1 MFLQL
6 LVGGVAVGCIYALIG
21 LGYSLIY
28 SASGLMSFVQGE
40 IFMLGAY
47 VAFTIYVGLG
57 IPFLLAVI
65 IAIGIM
71 FAVGML
77 LERSMISPLLRRG
90 SQQIHIVLATI
101 GLSIFLKNFAMII
114 WGTDVKNF
122 PSAFSEA
129 PLSLGAVSITPQQ
142 IAIVAVTL
150 ACMVLLHLFM
160 SKTRMG
166 TSLRAAAQDPMAAG
180 VVGINVP
187 VTVGMAWALAA
198 ALSAVAGILLAPIYG
213 VYPKMGAILS
223 TKGFA
228 AAVLGGYGN
237 MYGAIIGGLIFGV
250 VETMAA
256 GYLSSSFKDIVSFG
270 VLILVLFVMPHGIL
284 KVKADQ

>member
-1 MFLQL
+1 MFGQL
-6 LVGGVAVGCIYALIG
+6 LVGGIAVGCIYALIG

-28 SASGLMSFVQGE
+28 SASALMSFVQGE

-47 VAFTIYVGLG
+47 VAYTIYVSLH
-57 IPFLLAVI
+57 IPFVLAVLL
-65 IAIGIM
+65 AIGIM
-71 FAVGML
+71 FLFGIVLQRG
-77 LERSMISPLLRRG
+77 MISPLLKRG
-90 SQQIHIVLATI
+90 AQQIHIVLATI
-101 GLSIFLKNFAMII
+101 GLSIFLKNFAMIV
-114 WGTDVKNF
+114 WGSDVKNF
-122 PSAFSEA
+122 PSA
-129 PLSLGAVSITPQQ
+129 LGENPISIANISVSPQQ
-142 IAIVAVTL
+142 IAIVLVTIV
-150 ACMVLLHLFM
+150 CMVGLHLFM
-160 SKTRMG
+160 SRTKLG

-180 VVGINVP
+180 VMGINVP
-187 VTVGMAWALAA
+187 LTVGIAWALAA

-256 GYLSSSFKDIVSFG
+256 GYISSSFKDIISFG

-284 KVKADQ
+284 KVKAD

>member
-1 MFLQL
+1 MFGQL
-6 LVGGVAVGCIYALIG
+6 LVGGIAVGCIYALIG

-28 SASGLMSFVQGE
+28 SASALMSFVQGE

-47 VAFTIYVGLG
+47 VAYTIYVSFQV
-57 IPFLLAVI
+57 PFALAVLLAI
-65 IAIGIM
+65 LIM
-71 FAVGML
+71 FGFGIVLQRG
-77 LERSMISPLLRRG
+77 MISPLLKRG
-90 SQQIHIVLATI
+90 AQQIQIVLATI
-101 GLSIFLKNFAMII
+101 GLSIFLKNFAMIV
-114 WGTDVKNF
+114 WGSDVKNF
-122 PSAFSEA
+122 PSALGEA
-129 PLSLGAVSITPQQ
+129 PVRLAGVSISPQQ
-142 IAIVAVTL
+142 IAIVIATFV
-150 ACMVLLHLFM
+150 CMIALHFFM
-160 SKTRMG
+160 SRTKLG

-187 VTVGMAWALAA
+187 LTVGVAWALAA

-256 GYLSSSFKDIVSFG
+256 GYISSSFKDIISFG

-284 KVKADQ
+284 KVKAD

>member
-6 LVGGVAVGCIYALIG
+6 LVGGIAVGCIYALIG

-57 IPFLLAVI
+57 IPFLLAVL
-65 IAIGIM
+65 IAIGFM
-71 FAVGML
+71 FAFGML

-101 GLSIFLKNFAMII
+101 GLSIFLKNFAMIL
-114 WGTDVKNF
+114 WGSDVKNF
-122 PSAFSEA
+122 PSSFGEN
-129 PLSLGAVSITPQQ
+129 PIKMGPISISPQQ
-142 IAIVAVTL
+142 IAIVVVTL
-150 ACMVLLHLFM
+150 AWMVLRHLFM
-160 SKTRMG
+160 IRTKLG

-187 VTVGMAWALAA
+187 LTVGMAWALAA

-237 MYGAIIGGLIFGV
+237 MYGAIIGGLMFGV

-256 GYLSSSFKDIVSFG
+256 GYLSSSFKDIISFG
-270 VLILVLFVMPHGIL
+270 VLIVVLFVMPHGIL
-284 KVKADQ
+284 KVKAD

>member
-6 LVGGVAVGCIYALIG
+6 LVGGIAVGCIYALIG

-57 IPFLLAVI
+57 IPFLLAVL

-71 FAVGML
+71 FAFGML

-101 GLSIFLKNFAMII
+101 GLSIFLKNFAMIL
-114 WGTDVKNF
+114 WGSDVKNF
-122 PSAFSEA
+122 PSSFGEN
-129 PLSLGAVSITPQQ
+129 PLKMGPVSISPQQ
-142 IAIVAVTL
+142 IAIIVVTL

-160 SKTRMG
+160 SKTKMG

-187 VTVGMAWALAA
+187 LTVGMAWALAA

-256 GYLSSSFKDIVSFG
+256 GYLSSSFKDIISFG
-270 VLILVLFVMPHGIL
+270 VLIVVLFVMPHGIL
-284 KVKADQ
+284 KVKAD

>member
-6 LVGGVAVGCIYALIG
+6 LVGGIAVGCIYALIG

-57 IPFLLAVI
+57 IPFLLAVL
-65 IAIGIM
+65 IAIGFM
-71 FAVGML
+71 FAFGML

-101 GLSIFLKNFAMII
+101 GLSIFLKNFAMIL
-114 WGTDVKNF
+114 WGSDVKNF
-122 PSAFSEA
+122 PSSFGEN
-129 PLSLGAVSITPQQ
+129 PIKMGPISISPQQ
-142 IAIVAVTL
+142 IAIVVVTL

-160 SKTRMG
+160 SRTKLG

-187 VTVGMAWALAA
+187 LTVGMAWALAA

-228 AAVLGGYGN
+228 AAVLGGFGN
-237 MYGAIIGGLIFGV
+237 MYGAIIGGLMFGV

-256 GYLSSSFKDIVSFG
+256 GYLSSSFKDIISFG
-270 VLILVLFVMPHGIL
+270 VLIVVLFVMPHGIL
-284 KVKADQ
+284 KVKAD

>member
-6 LVGGVAVGCIYALIG
+6 LIGGIAVGCIYALIG

-47 VAFTIYVGLG
+47 VAFTIHVGLQV
-57 IPFLLAVI
+57 PFLLAVLV
-65 IAIGIM
+65 AVGIM
-71 FAVGML
+71 FVFGMV
-77 LERSMISPLLRRG
+77 LERGLISPLLRRG

-101 GLSIFLKNFAMII
+101 GLSIFLKNLAMVI
-114 WGTDVKNF
+114 WGSDVKNF
-122 PSAFSEA
+122 PSAFGET
-129 PLSLGAVSITPQQ
+129 PIRVQNISISPQQ
-142 IAIVAVTL
+142 IAIVAVTMV
-150 ACMVLLHLFM
+150 CMVVLHLFM
-160 SKTRMG
+160 SKTKLG

-180 VVGINVP
+180 VVGINVSL
-187 VTVGMAWALAA
+187 TVGMAWALAA
-198 ALSAVAGILLAPIYG
+198 VLSAIAGILLAPIYG

-237 MYGAIIGGLIFGV
+237 MYGAIIGGVIFGI

-256 GYLSSSFKDIVSFG
+256 GYISSSFKDIISFG
-270 VLILVLFVMPHGIL
+270 VLILVLFIMPHGIL
-284 KVKADQ
+284 KVKAD

>member
-1 MFLQL
+1 MFGQL
-6 LVGGVAVGCIYALIG
+6 LVGGIAVGCIYALIG

-28 SASGLMSFVQGE
+28 SASALMSFVQGE

-47 VAFTIYVGLG
+47 VAYTIYVSLH
-57 IPFLLAVI
+57 IPFVLAVLL
-65 IAIGIM
+65 AIGII
-71 FAVGML
+71 FLFGIVLQRG
-77 LERSMISPLLRRG
+77 MISPLLKRG
-90 SQQIHIVLATI
+90 AQQIHIVLATI
-101 GLSIFLKNFAMII
+101 GLSIFLKNFAMIV
-114 WGTDVKNF
+114 WGSDVKNF
-122 PSAFSEA
+122 PSA
-129 PLSLGAVSITPQQ
+129 LGENPISIANISISPQQ
-142 IAIVAVTL
+142 IAIVLVTI
-150 ACMVLLHLFM
+150 ACMVGLHLFM
-160 SKTRMG
+160 SRTKLG

-187 VTVGMAWALAA
+187 LTVGIAWALAA

-213 VYPKMGAILS
+213 VYPKMGAILT

-256 GYLSSSFKDIVSFG
+256 GYISSSFKDIISFG

-284 KVKADQ
+284 KVKAD

>member
-6 LVGGVAVGCIYALIG
+6 LVGGIAVGCIYALIG

-47 VAFTIYVGLG
+47 VAFTIYVGCK
-57 IPFLLAVI
+57 IPFIFAVF
-65 IAIGIM
+65 IAIAIM
-71 FAVGML
+71 FVFGML
-77 LERSMISPLLRRG
+77 MERSMISPLLKRG
-90 SQQIHIVLATI
+90 AGQIHIVIATI
-101 GLSIFLKNFAMII
+101 GLSIFLKNFAMIV

-122 PSAFSEA
+122 PSVFGEF
-129 PLSLGAVSITPQQ
+129 PYQIGVVSISPQQ
-142 IAIVAVTL
+142 LVIMLVTIV
-150 ACMVLLHLFM
+150 CMILLHLFM
-160 SKTRMG
+160 NKTRMG

-187 VTVGMAWALAA
+187 FTVGMAWALAA
-198 ALSAVAGILLAPIYG
+198 VLSAIAGILLAPIYG

-237 MYGAIIGGLIFGV
+237 MYGAIIGGLIVGV

-256 GYLSSSFKDIVSFG
+256 GYLSSSFKDIISFG
-270 VLILVLFVMPHGIL
+270 VLIVVLFVMPHGIL
-284 KVKADQ
+284 KVKAD

>member
-57 IPFLLAVI
+57 IPFLLAVL

-71 FAVGML
+71 FAFGML

-114 WGTDVKNF
+114 WGSDVKNF
-122 PSAFSEA
+122 PSSFGES
-129 PLSLGAVSITPQQ
+129 PLKMGPVSISPQQ
-142 IAIVAVTL
+142 IAIVVVTL

-160 SKTRMG
+160 SKTKMG

-187 VTVGMAWALAA
+187 LTVGMAWALAA

-256 GYLSSSFKDIVSFG
+256 GYLSSSFKDIISFG
-270 VLILVLFVMPHGIL
+270 VLIIVLFVMPNGIL
-284 KVKADQ
+284 KVKAD

>member
-1 MFLQL
+1 MFGQL
-6 LVGGVAVGCIYALIG
+6 LVGGIAVGCIYALIG

-28 SASGLMSFVQGE
+28 SASALMSFVQGE

-47 VAFTIYVGLG
+47 AAYTIYVSLH
-57 IPFLLAVI
+57 IPFVLAVLL
-65 IAIGIM
+65 AIGIM
-71 FAVGML
+71 FLFGIVLQRG
-77 LERSMISPLLRRG
+77 MISPLLKRG
-90 SQQIHIVLATI
+90 AQQIHIVLATI
-101 GLSIFLKNFAMII
+101 GLSIFLKNFAMIV
-114 WGTDVKNF
+114 WGSDVKNF
-122 PSAFSEA
+122 PSA
-129 PLSLGAVSITPQQ
+129 LGEDPISIANISVSPQQ
-142 IAIVAVTL
+142 IAIVLVTM
-150 ACMVLLHLFM
+150 ACMVGLHLFM
-160 SKTRMG
+160 SRTKMG

-180 VVGINVP
+180 VMGINVP
-187 VTVGMAWALAA
+187 MTVGIAWALAA

-256 GYLSSSFKDIVSFG
+256 GYISSAFKDIISFG

-284 KVKADQ
+284 KVKAD

>member
-6 LVGGVAVGCIYALIG
+6 LVGGIAVGCIYALIG

-47 VAFTIYVGLG
+47 VAFTLYVGLG
-57 IPFLLAVI
+57 IPFLLAVL
-65 IAIGIM
+65 IAIGFM
-71 FAVGML
+71 FAFGML

-101 GLSIFLKNFAMII
+101 GLSIFLKNFAMIL
-114 WGTDVKNF
+114 WGSDVKNF
-122 PSAFSEA
+122 PSSFGEN
-129 PLSLGAVSITPQQ
+129 PIKMGPISISPQQ
-142 IAIVAVTL
+142 IAIVVVTL

-160 SKTRMG
+160 SRTKLG

-187 VTVGMAWALAA
+187 LTVGMAWALAA

-237 MYGAIIGGLIFGV
+237 MYGAIIGGLMFGV

-256 GYLSSSFKDIVSFG
+256 GYLSSSFKDIISFG
-270 VLILVLFVMPHGIL
+270 VLIVVLFVMPHGIL
-284 KVKADQ
+284 KVKAD

>member
-1 MFLQL
+1 MFGQL
-6 LVGGVAVGCIYALIG
+6 LVGGIAVGCIYALIG

-28 SASGLMSFVQGE
+28 SASALMSFVQGE

-47 VAFTIYVGLG
+47 VAYTIYVSLH
-57 IPFLLAVI
+57 IPFVLAVLL
-65 IAIGIM
+65 AIGIM
-71 FAVGML
+71 FLFGIVLQRG
-77 LERSMISPLLRRG
+77 MISPLLKRG
-90 SQQIHIVLATI
+90 AQQIHIVLATI
-101 GLSIFLKNFAMII
+101 GLSIFLKNFAMIV
-114 WGTDVKNF
+114 WGSDVKNF
-122 PSAFSEA
+122 PSA
-129 PLSLGAVSITPQQ
+129 LGEDPISIANISVSPQQ
-142 IAIVAVTL
+142 IAIVLVTM
-150 ACMVLLHLFM
+150 ACMVGLHLFM
-160 SKTRMG
+160 SRTKMG

-180 VVGINVP
+180 VMGINVP
-187 VTVGMAWALAA
+187 MTVGIAWALAA

-256 GYLSSSFKDIVSFG
+256 GYISSAFKDIISFG

-284 KVKADQ
+284 KVKAD

>member
-1 MFLQL
+1 MFFQL
-6 LVGGVAVGCIYALIG
+6 LIGGLAVGCIYALIG

-47 VAFTIYVGLG
+47 VAYTIYVGLHV
-57 IPFLLAVI
+57 PFLIAVL
-65 IAIGIM
+65 IAIFIM
-71 FAVGML
+71 FVVGML
-77 LERSMISPLLRRG
+77 LERGMISPLLRRG
-90 SQQIHIVLATI
+90 SKQIHIVLATI

-114 WGTDVKNF
+114 WGSDVKNF
-122 PSAFSEA
+122 PSA
-129 PLSLGAVSITPQQ
+129 LGEDPIRMGNVSISPQQ
-142 IAIVAVTL
+142 IAIMAVTFI
-150 ACMVLLHLFM
+150 CMVLLHFFM
-160 SKTRMG
+160 NKTKLG

-180 VVGINVP
+180 VMGINVSL
-187 VTVGMAWALAA
+187 TVGMAWALAA
-198 ALSAVAGILLAPIYG
+198 VLSAIAGILLAPIYG

-256 GYLSSSFKDIVSFG
+256 GYIASSFKDIISFV
-270 VLILVLFVMPHGIL
+270 VLILVLFIMPHGIL
-284 KVKADQ
+284 KVKADD

>member
-6 LVGGVAVGCIYALIG
+6 LVGGIAVGCIYALIG

-47 VAFTIYVGLG
+47 VAFTIYVGCK
-57 IPFLLAVI
+57 IPFIFAVF
-65 IAIGIM
+65 IAIAIM
-71 FAVGML
+71 FVFGML
-77 LERSMISPLLRRG
+77 MERSMISPLLKRG
-90 SQQIHIVLATI
+90 AGQIHIVIATI
-101 GLSIFLKNFAMII
+101 GLSIFLKNFAMIV

-122 PSAFSEA
+122 PSVFGEF
-129 PLSLGAVSITPQQ
+129 PYRIGVVSISPQQ
-142 IAIVAVTL
+142 LVIMLVTIV
-150 ACMVLLHLFM
+150 CMILLHLFM
-160 SKTRMG
+160 NKTRMG

-187 VTVGMAWALAA
+187 FTVGMAWALAA
-198 ALSAVAGILLAPIYG
+198 VLSAIAGILLAPIYG

-237 MYGAIIGGLIFGV
+237 MYGAIIGGLIVGV

-256 GYLSSSFKDIVSFG
+256 GYLSSSFKDIISFG
-270 VLILVLFVMPHGIL
+270 VLIVVLFVMPHGIL
-284 KVKADQ
+284 KVKAD

>member
-1 MFLQL
+1 MFGQL
-6 LVGGVAVGCIYALIG
+6 LVGGIAVGCIYALIG

-28 SASGLMSFVQGE
+28 SASALMSFVQGE

-47 VAFTIYVGLG
+47 VAYTIYVSLH
-57 IPFLLAVI
+57 IPFVLAVLL
-65 IAIGIM
+65 AIGIM
-71 FAVGML
+71 FLFGIVLQRG
-77 LERSMISPLLRRG
+77 MISPLLKRG
-90 SQQIHIVLATI
+90 AQQIHIVLATI
-101 GLSIFLKNFAMII
+101 GLSIFLKNFAMIV
-114 WGTDVKNF
+114 WGSDVKNF
-122 PSAFSEA
+122 PSA
-129 PLSLGAVSITPQQ
+129 LGENPISIANISISPQQ
-142 IAIVAVTL
+142 IAIVLVTI
-150 ACMVLLHLFM
+150 ACMVGLHLFM
-160 SKTRMG
+160 SRTKLG

-187 VTVGMAWALAA
+187 LTVGIAWALAA
-198 ALSAVAGILLAPIYG
+198 ALAAVAGILLAPIYG
-213 VYPKMGAILS
+213 VYPKMGAILT

-256 GYLSSSFKDIVSFG
+256 GYISSSFKDIISFG

-284 KVKADQ
+284 KVKAD

>member
-6 LVGGVAVGCIYALIG
+6 LVGGISVGCIYALIG

-57 IPFLLAVI
+57 IPFLLAVL
-65 IAIGIM
+65 IAIGFM
-71 FAVGML
+71 FAFGML

-101 GLSIFLKNFAMII
+101 GLSIFLKNFAMIL
-114 WGTDVKNF
+114 WGSDVKNF
-122 PSAFSEA
+122 PSSFGEN
-129 PLSLGAVSITPQQ
+129 PIKMGPISISPQQ
-142 IAIVAVTL
+142 IAIVVVTL

-160 SKTRMG
+160 SRTKLG

-187 VTVGMAWALAA
+187 LTVGMAWALAA
-198 ALSAVAGILLAPIYG
+198 ALSAVAGILLAPIFG

-237 MYGAIIGGLIFGV
+237 MYGAIIGGLMFGV

-256 GYLSSSFKDIVSFG
+256 GYLSSSFKDIISFG
-270 VLILVLFVMPHGIL
+270 VLIVVLFVMPHGIL
-284 KVKADQ
+284 KVKAD

>member
-1 MFLQL
+1 MFGQL
-6 LVGGVAVGCIYALIG
+6 LVGGIAVGCIYALIG

-28 SASGLMSFVQGE
+28 SASALMSFVQGE

-47 VAFTIYVGLG
+47 VAYTIYVSLH
-57 IPFLLAVI
+57 IPFVLAVLL
-65 IAIGIM
+65 AIGIM
-71 FAVGML
+71 FLFGIVLQRG
-77 LERSMISPLLRRG
+77 MISPLLKRG
-90 SQQIHIVLATI
+90 AQQIHIVLATI
-101 GLSIFLKNFAMII
+101 GLSIFLKNFAMIV
-114 WGTDVKNF
+114 WGSDVKNF
-122 PSAFSEA
+122 PSA
-129 PLSLGAVSITPQQ
+129 LGENPISIANISISPQQ
-142 IAIVAVTL
+142 IAIVLVTI
-150 ACMVLLHLFM
+150 ACMVGLHLFM
-160 SKTRMG
+160 SRTKLG

-187 VTVGMAWALAA
+187 LTVGIAWALAA

-213 VYPKMGAILS
+213 VYPKMGAILT

-237 MYGAIIGGLIFGV
+237 MYGAIIGGLFFGV

-256 GYLSSSFKDIVSFG
+256 GYISSSFKDIISFG

-284 KVKADQ
+284 KVKAD

>member
-1 MFLQL
+1 MFGQL
-6 LVGGVAVGCIYALIG
+6 LVGGIAVGCIYALIG

-28 SASGLMSFVQGE
+28 SASALMSFVQGE

-47 VAFTIYVGLG
+47 VAYTIYVSFQV
-57 IPFLLAVI
+57 PFVLAVLL
-65 IAIGIM
+65 AIGIM
-71 FAVGML
+71 FVFGIL
-77 LERSMISPLLRRG
+77 LQRGMISPLLKRG
-90 SQQIHIVLATI
+90 AQQIHIVLATI
-101 GLSIFLKNFAMII
+101 GLSIFLKNFAMIV
-114 WGTDVKNF
+114 WGSDVKNF
-122 PSAFSEA
+122 PSA
-129 PLSLGAVSITPQQ
+129 LGEDPVRFAGISISPQQ
-142 IAIVAVTL
+142 VAIVIVTI
-150 ACMVLLHLFM
+150 ACMIGLHLFM
-160 SKTRMG
+160 SRTKMG

-180 VVGINVP
+180 VMGINVP
-187 VTVGMAWALAA
+187 LTVGIAWALAA

-256 GYLSSSFKDIVSFG
+256 GYISSAFKDIISFG

-284 KVKADQ
+284 KVKAD

>member
-1 MFLQL
+1 MFGQL
-6 LVGGVAVGCIYALIG
+6 LVGGIAVGCIYALIG

-28 SASGLMSFVQGE
+28 SASALMSFVQGE

-47 VAFTIYVGLG
+47 VAYTIYVSFQV
-57 IPFLLAVI
+57 PFVLAVLLAI
-65 IAIGIM
+65 LIM
-71 FAVGML
+71 FGFGIVLQRG
-77 LERSMISPLLRRG
+77 MISPLLKRG
-90 SQQIHIVLATI
+90 AQQIQIVLATI
-101 GLSIFLKNFAMII
+101 GLSIFLKNFAMIV
-114 WGTDVKNF
+114 WGSDVKNF
-122 PSAFSEA
+122 PSALGEA
-129 PLSLGAVSITPQQ
+129 PVRAAGISISPQQ
-142 IAIVAVTL
+142 IAIVITTFV
-150 ACMVLLHLFM
+150 CMIALHFFM
-160 SKTRMG
+160 SRTKLG

-187 VTVGMAWALAA
+187 LTVGVAWALAA

-256 GYLSSSFKDIVSFG
+256 GYISSSFKDIISFG

-284 KVKADQ
+284 KVKAD

>member
-1 MFLQL
+1 MFGQL
-6 LVGGVAVGCIYALIG
+6 LVGGIAVGCIYALIG

-28 SASGLMSFVQGE
+28 SASALMSFVQGE

-47 VAFTIYVGLG
+47 VAYTIYVSLH
-57 IPFLLAVI
+57 IPFVLAVLL
-65 IAIGIM
+65 AIGIM
-71 FAVGML
+71 FLFGIVLQRG
-77 LERSMISPLLRRG
+77 MISPLLKRG
-90 SQQIHIVLATI
+90 AQQIHIVLATI
-101 GLSIFLKNFAMII
+101 GLSIFLKNFAMIV
-114 WGTDVKNF
+114 WGSDVKNF
-122 PSAFSEA
+122 PSA
-129 PLSLGAVSITPQQ
+129 LGENPISIANISISPQQ
-142 IAIVAVTL
+142 IAIVLVTI
-150 ACMVLLHLFM
+150 ACMVGLHLFM
-160 SKTRMG
+160 SRTKLG
-166 TSLRAAAQDPMAAG
+166 TSLRAAAQDPVAAG

-187 VTVGMAWALAA
+187 LTVGIAWALAA

-256 GYLSSSFKDIVSFG
+256 GYISSSFKDIISFG

-284 KVKADQ
+284 KVKAD

>member
-1 MFLQL
+1 MFGQL
-6 LVGGVAVGCIYALIG
+6 LVGGIAVGCIYALIG

-28 SASGLMSFVQGE
+28 SASALMSFVQGE

-47 VAFTIYVGLG
+47 VAYTIYVSYQ
-57 IPFLLAVI
+57 IPFALAVLLAI
-65 IAIGIM
+65 LIM
-71 FAVGML
+71 FGFGIVLQRG
-77 LERSMISPLLRRG
+77 MISPLLKRG
-90 SQQIHIVLATI
+90 AQQIQIVLATI
-101 GLSIFLKNFAMII
+101 GLSIFLKNFAMIV
-114 WGTDVKNF
+114 WGSDVKNF
-122 PSAFSEA
+122 PSALGEA
-129 PLSLGAVSITPQQ
+129 PVRLSGISISPQQ
-142 IAIVAVTL
+142 IAIVITTFV
-150 ACMVLLHLFM
+150 CMIALHLFM
-160 SKTRMG
+160 SRTKLG

-187 VTVGMAWALAA
+187 LTVGVAWALAA

-256 GYLSSSFKDIVSFG
+256 GYISSSFKDIISFG

-284 KVKADQ
+284 KVKAD

>member
-1 MFLQL
+1 MFGQL
-6 LVGGVAVGCIYALIG
+6 LVGGIAVGCIYALIG
-21 LGYSLIY
+21 LGFSLIY
-28 SASGLMSFVQGE
+28 SASALMSFVQGE

-47 VAFTIYVGLG
+47 VAYTIYVSFGV
-57 IPFLLAVI
+57 PFVLAVLLA
-65 IAIGIM
+65 IAVM
-71 FAVGML
+71 FAFGIL
-77 LERSMISPLLRRG
+77 LQRGMISPLLKRG
-90 SQQIHIVLATI
+90 AQQIHIVLATI

-122 PSAFSEA
+122 PSALPEDPVRFA
-129 PLSLGAVSITPQQ
+129 GISISPQQ
-142 IAIVAVTL
+142 IAIVIVTI
-150 ACMVLLHLFM
+150 ACMVGLHLFM
-160 SKTRMG
+160 SRTKMG

-180 VVGINVP
+180 VMGINVP
-187 VTVGMAWALAA
+187 LTVGIAWALAA

-237 MYGAIIGGLIFGV
+237 MYGAIIGGLIFGI

-256 GYLSSSFKDIVSFG
+256 GYLSSSFKDIISFA
-270 VLILVLFVMPHGIL
+270 VLILVLFVMPNGIL
-284 KVKADQ
+284 KVKAD

>member
-1 MFLQL
+1 MFFQL
-6 LVGGVAVGCIYALIG
+6 LIGGLAVGCIYALIG

-47 VAFTIYVGLG
+47 VAYTIYVGLH
-57 IPFLLAVI
+57 IPFLIAVL
-65 IAIGIM
+65 IAILIM
-71 FAVGML
+71 FVFGML
-77 LERSMISPLLRRG
+77 LERGMISPLLRRG
-90 SQQIHIVLATI
+90 SKQIHIVLATI

-114 WGTDVKNF
+114 WGSDVKNF
-122 PSAFSEA
+122 PSA
-129 PLSLGAVSITPQQ
+129 LGEDPIRMGNVSISPQQ
-142 IAIVAVTL
+142 IAIMAVTFI
-150 ACMVLLHLFM
+150 CMVLLHFFM
-160 SKTRMG
+160 NKTKLG

-180 VVGINVP
+180 VVGINVSL
-187 VTVGMAWALAA
+187 TVGMAWALAA
-198 ALSAVAGILLAPIYG
+198 VLSAIAGILLAPIYG

-256 GYLSSSFKDIVSFG
+256 GYIASSFKDIISFV
-270 VLILVLFVMPHGIL
+270 VLILVLFIMPHGIL
-284 KVKADQ
+284 KVKADD